1 MSIKILKVR
10 EQEIAFFNK
19 QDEDFISLT
28 DIAKIKNQVEPKYVI
43 KYWFRNRSTVEF
55 LGLWGT
61 N

>member
-28 DIAKIKNQVEPKYVI
+28 DIAKIKNQVEPKDVI
-43 KYWFRNRSTVEF
+43 KYLFRKRSTV
-55 LGLWGT
+55 
-61 N
+61 